1 MPAAAPA
8 VSRSEIAPAPEA
20 AIASAREAARTAPS
34 LEALRALL
42 ENFDGC
48 ALKHTATRLVFSDG
62 NPQARIMFVG
72 EAPGRDEDIEGLPF
86 VGRSGKLLDRMIAA
100 IGLDRSKAY
109 IANVIPWRPPGNRT
123 PTPQET
129 QICLPFIQRQI
140 ELVNPDV
147 LVTLGNPS
155 TQTLLSTREGI
166 MKTRGK
172 WFDYDTGT
180 RTIRAIATFH
190 PAYLLRSPSYK
201 RMSWQDLRAIA
212 KALEKAASVSWERRS
227 LRRAR
232 RSGPTRGLRWV
243 ETREDALLTIRDVA
257 VYGAFG
263 RTMAQPTRSSGC
275 RPFTIH
281 SNARGT
287 SGTRPGKRCAIS
299 AGGVPEVS
307 EARQTTTPP
316 VSLNFASDSHGVR
329 SGVASSNRCGRPCIQ
344 RDEARELRIAGHRAQ
359 PLVGAPLKTV
369 AEEMRDRARRQRGR
383 HFGAAGPGQE
393 QRGRDGRESRRCDRR
408 GPDRAQQPLAPQIDQ
423 IAGRDDHGQPRHQQR
438 NAGAAGDAV
447 EIEHAGD
454 QAAEQRRADRERNRR
469 TRAPADRPAAGR

>member
-1 MPAAAPA
+1 MPVVPEPAPTVQQLLA
-8 VSRSEIAPAPEA
+8 FYLEAGVDCALTDEPVNRLADPDVAPAPPKAEPREA
-20 AIASAREAARTAPS
+20 AVPRTLMQAPVPAPRADAVLAPEVAISSAREAARTAPT

-48 ALKHTATRLVFSDG
+48 ALKHTATRLVFADG
-62 NPQARIMFVG
+62 NPQARVMFVG

-155 TQTLLSTREGI
+155 TQTLLQTREGI
-166 MKTRGK
+166 MRTRGK

-212 KALEKAASVSWERRS
+212 KALEQ
-227 LRRAR
+227 
-232 RSGPTRGLRWV
+232 
-243 ETREDALLTIRDVA
+243 I
-257 VYGAFG
+257 
-263 RTMAQPTRSSGC
+263 SS
-275 RPFTIH
+275 
-281 SNARGT
+281 S
-287 SGTRPGKRCAIS
+287 
-299 AGGVPEVS
+299 
-307 EARQTTTPP
+307 
-316 VSLNFASDSHGVR
+316 
-329 SGVASSNRCGRPCIQ
+329 
-344 RDEARELRIAGHRAQ
+344 
-359 PLVGAPLKTV
+359 
-369 AEEMRDRARRQRGR
+369 
-383 HFGAAGPGQE
+383 
-393 QRGRDGRESRRCDRR
+393 
-408 GPDRAQQPLAPQIDQ
+408 
-423 IAGRDDHGQPRHQQR
+423 
-438 NAGAAGDAV
+438 
-447 EIEHAGD
+447 
-454 QAAEQRRADRERNRR
+454 
-469 TRAPADRPAAGR
+469 

>member
-1 MPAAAPA
+1 MDFIPEPTPNIRQLLAFYLEAGVDCALTDEPADRLAEPDVPAAPVVRETAPPRA
-8 VSRSEIAPAPEA
+8 VREIPTAMAAVPRSEITPAPEA
-20 AIASAREAARTAPS
+20 AIASAREAARTAPT
-34 LEALRALL
+34 LEVLRALL

-48 ALKHTATRLVFSDG
+48 TLKNTATRLVFADG
-62 NPQARIMFVG
+62 NPEARIMFVG

-180 RTIRAIATFH
+180 RTIRAMATFH

-212 KALEKAASVSWERRS
+212 KALEQTVS
-227 LRRAR
+227 
-232 RSGPTRGLRWV
+232 
-243 ETREDALLTIRDVA
+243 
-257 VYGAFG
+257 
-263 RTMAQPTRSSGC
+263 
-275 RPFTIH
+275 
-281 SNARGT
+281 
-287 SGTRPGKRCAIS
+287 
-299 AGGVPEVS
+299 
-307 EARQTTTPP
+307 
-316 VSLNFASDSHGVR
+316 
-329 SGVASSNRCGRPCIQ
+329 
-344 RDEARELRIAGHRAQ
+344 
-359 PLVGAPLKTV
+359 
-369 AEEMRDRARRQRGR
+369 
-383 HFGAAGPGQE
+383 
-393 QRGRDGRESRRCDRR
+393 
-408 GPDRAQQPLAPQIDQ
+408 
-423 IAGRDDHGQPRHQQR
+423 
-438 NAGAAGDAV
+438 
-447 EIEHAGD
+447 
-454 QAAEQRRADRERNRR
+454 
-469 TRAPADRPAAGR
+469 

>member
-1 MPAAAPA
+1 MPVAPEPAPTVQQLLAFYLEAGVDCALTDEPLNRLADPDVAPAPAQAEPREAAAPRAFMPLPA
-8 VSRSEIAPAPEA
+8 VAAPRADAVLAPEA
-20 AIASAREAARTAPS
+20 AIISAREAARTAPT

-48 ALKHTATRLVFSDG
+48 ALKHTATRLVFADG
-62 NPQARIMFVG
+62 NPQSRIMFVG

-140 ELVNPDV
+140 ELVNPGV

-155 TQTLLSTREGI
+155 TQTLLQTRDGI

-212 KALEKAASVSWERRS
+212 KALE
-227 LRRAR
+227 
-232 RSGPTRGLRWV
+232 
-243 ETREDALLTIRDVA
+243 
-257 VYGAFG
+257 
-263 RTMAQPTRSSGC
+263 
-275 RPFTIH
+275 
-281 SNARGT
+281 
-287 SGTRPGKRCAIS
+287 
-299 AGGVPEVS
+299 
-307 EARQTTTPP
+307 QTT
-316 VSLNFASDSHGVR
+316 V
-329 SGVASSNRCGRPCIQ
+329 
-344 RDEARELRIAGHRAQ
+344 
-359 PLVGAPLKTV
+359 
-369 AEEMRDRARRQRGR
+369 
-383 HFGAAGPGQE
+383 
-393 QRGRDGRESRRCDRR
+393 
-408 GPDRAQQPLAPQIDQ
+408 
-423 IAGRDDHGQPRHQQR
+423 
-438 NAGAAGDAV
+438 
-447 EIEHAGD
+447 
-454 QAAEQRRADRERNRR
+454 
-469 TRAPADRPAAGR
+469 

>member
-1 MPAAAPA
+1 MNPTPEPAPTLKQLLAYYLEAGVDCALTDEPVDRLAEPDAVPVAAPRETAAPRVVREIPAAASP
-8 VSRSEIAPAPEA
+8 VPRSETAVAPEA
-20 AIASAREAARTAPS
+20 AIASAREAARTAPT

-48 ALKHTATRLVFSDG
+48 ALKHTATRLVFADG

-155 TQTLLSTREGI
+155 TQTLLQTREGI
-166 MKTRGK
+166 MRTRGK

-201 RMSWQDLRAIA
+201 RMSWQDLRAVA
-212 KALEKAASVSWERRS
+212 KALE
-227 LRRAR
+227 
-232 RSGPTRGLRWV
+232 
-243 ETREDALLTIRDVA
+243 
-257 VYGAFG
+257 
-263 RTMAQPTRSSGC
+263 
-275 RPFTIH
+275 
-281 SNARGT
+281 N
-287 SGTRPGKRCAIS
+287 
-299 AGGVPEVS
+299 
-307 EARQTTTPP
+307 
-316 VSLNFASDSHGVR
+316 
-329 SGVASSNRCGRPCIQ
+329 SSN
-344 RDEARELRIAGHRAQ
+344 
-359 PLVGAPLKTV
+359 
-369 AEEMRDRARRQRGR
+369 
-383 HFGAAGPGQE
+383 
-393 QRGRDGRESRRCDRR
+393 
-408 GPDRAQQPLAPQIDQ
+408 
-423 IAGRDDHGQPRHQQR
+423 
-438 NAGAAGDAV
+438 N
-447 EIEHAGD
+447 
-454 QAAEQRRADRERNRR
+454 
-469 TRAPADRPAAGR
+469 

>member
-1 MPAAAPA
+1 MDLTPEPAPTVQQLLAFYLEAGVDCALTDEPVNRLAEPDSIPAAVAPRGATAPRPVREMPAAIPA
-8 VSRSEIAPAPEA
+8 VPRSEMTVAPDA
-20 AIASAREAARTAPS
+20 AIASAREAARTALT

-48 ALKHTATRLVFSDG
+48 ALKHTATRLVFADG
-62 NPQARIMFVG
+62 NPQARVMFVG

-166 MKTRGK
+166 MRTRGK

-212 KALEKAASVSWERRS
+212 KALE
-227 LRRAR
+227 
-232 RSGPTRGLRWV
+232 
-243 ETREDALLTIRDVA
+243 
-257 VYGAFG
+257 
-263 RTMAQPTRSSGC
+263 Q
-275 RPFTIH
+275 
-281 SNARGT
+281 T
-287 SGTRPGKRCAIS
+287 STSR
-299 AGGVPEVS
+299 
-307 EARQTTTPP
+307 
-316 VSLNFASDSHGVR
+316 
-329 SGVASSNRCGRPCIQ
+329 
-344 RDEARELRIAGHRAQ
+344 
-359 PLVGAPLKTV
+359 
-369 AEEMRDRARRQRGR
+369 
-383 HFGAAGPGQE
+383 GPG
-393 QRGRDGRESRRCDRR
+393 D
-408 GPDRAQQPLAPQIDQ
+408 
-423 IAGRDDHGQPRHQQR
+423 
-438 NAGAAGDAV
+438 
-447 EIEHAGD
+447 
-454 QAAEQRRADRERNRR
+454 
-469 TRAPADRPAAGR
+469 